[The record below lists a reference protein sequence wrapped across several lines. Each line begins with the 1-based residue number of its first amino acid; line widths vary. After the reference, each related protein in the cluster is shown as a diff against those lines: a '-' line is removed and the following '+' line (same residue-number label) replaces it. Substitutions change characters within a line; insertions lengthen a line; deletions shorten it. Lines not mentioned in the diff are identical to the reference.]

1 MGFIKSLFKGKDT
14 PKEEKKEAV
23 ALKSGQIF
31 KAQYI
36 AGEKSEGKK
45 EPVKEIKK
53 NATAIKSGKLTPKAY
68 AKEETKEYKK
78 PAAKTTKRK

>member
-1 MGFIKSLFKGKDT
+1 MGFIKSLFTGKDT
-14 PKEEKKEAV
+14 PKEEKKEAT
-23 ALKSGQIF
+23 ALVKGQIS
-31 KAQYI
+31 KAQYV

-53 NATAIKSGKLTPKAY
+53 TATAIKTGKMTPKAY

-78 PAAKTTKRK
+78 PATKRVKK